1 MPGPCLLPHSVPW
14 CFPQGPAHSR
24 CLSMPFPLCTAPPPP
39 AEAEL
44 CAPSFTL
51 LSHLVHKG
59 QLVLAWPFSVG
70 RKLLYI
76 PCLMLTQAGLM

>member
-1 MPGPCLLPHSVPW
+1 
-14 CFPQGPAHSR
+14 
-24 CLSMPFPLCTAPPPP
+24 MPFPLCTAPPP
-39 AEAEL
+39 EAEL

-70 RKLLYI
+70 KALSHI
-76 PCLMLTQAGLM
+76 PCLMLTQAGLV